1 MPGSASA
8 AAIEALYYLNLSVD
22 VPLLFWALSPL
33 ARRRAFS
40 RSVWICV
47 ATAVTVTYMALKLA
61 FRREAFL
68 ELPVVGLLL
77 AGIIFGLFR
86 TRDREALLFAVVYAS
101 FASIIVSTTYK
112 MMDFAFGYNLVWASL
127 VSVSLAL
134 AAKAVFARYCRQ
146 RVGAFMATAVRWPQA
161 LLMLLLWPTTVSI
174 LAFNRDEVG
183 PVADFFASPSAL
195 VVTLCLLALVAILWV
210 VELAGYSEARLTMER
225 LEWALASQRRMYEQ
239 KLAHDEQMRRLYHD
253 FKHVRPLIDAKK
265 AEDFGAAPMLEQLDE
280 TLRYHEMQ
288 PRTGNTALDACIAQK
303 ASHAQGM
310 GVEVHTYMD
319 LHDCDFIRDIDLICV
334 VGNAFDN
341 AIEAA
346 AQVADPKRRV
356 VRAKATVLNGQLVMV
371 VSNWYEGPRKKNEGR
386 YLTTKGDAFAHGYGL
401 EAIERCARR
410 CAGHISVSD
419 IGGAFELCIS
429 IPMPSLGQNAP
440 RK

>member
-174 LAFNRDEVG
+174 LAFNR
-183 PVADFFASPSAL
+183 
-195 VVTLCLLALVAILWV
+195 TK
-210 VELAGYSEARLTMER
+210 
-225 LEWALASQRRMYEQ
+225 WALSRISSQAQAPSWSRCAFWRSWQ
-239 KLAHDEQMRRLYHD
+239 
-253 FKHVRPLIDAKK
+253 F
-265 AEDFGAAPMLEQLDE
+265 FGLSSLPA
-280 TLRYHEMQ
+280 
-288 PRTGNTALDACIAQK
+288 
-303 ASHAQGM
+303 
-310 GVEVHTYMD
+310 
-319 LHDCDFIRDIDLICV
+319 IR
-334 VGNAFDN
+334 
-341 AIEAA
+341 
-346 AQVADPKRRV
+346 RRV
-356 VRAKATVLNGQLVMV
+356 SPWSAWSGLLRA
-371 VSNWYEGPRKKNEGR
+371 S
-386 YLTTKGDAFAHGYGL
+386 
-401 EAIERCARR
+401 
-410 CAGHISVSD
+410 
-419 IGGAFELCIS
+419 GACTS
-429 IPMPSLGQNAP
+429 RSSPTMS
-440 RK
+440 R